1 MRLATYRVP
10 KAASDPEDG
19 ELAVFYFGPGQGGDV
34 GSNLDRWK
42 RQFSDVKKDDV
53 RQTEQR
59 TASGLS
65 AHLLEIPRGT
75 FASGMPGQPTVAHT
89 GYALIGAIVET
100 PAGSYFFKLTAPE
113 KTVKSARAAFLA
125 MIESVKVE
133 NAP

>member
-10 KAASDPEDG
+10 KASGDAEDG

-34 GSNLDRWK
+34 GANLDRWK

-53 RQTEQR
+53 RQTER
-59 TASGLS
+59 TVNGLP
-65 AHLLEIPRGT
+65 AHVLEIERGI
-75 FASGMPGQPTVAHT
+75 FASGMPGQPTTANK

-113 KTVKSARAAFLA
+113 KTVKSARAEFFSMLD
-125 MIESVKVE
+125 SVKLGS
-133 NAP
+133 AP